1 MGLTLGGGP
10 QRSAN
15 DRTPDALHLTS
26 QLLKLNP
33 EFYTVWNYRR
43 QILQRTLFA
52 PAPAP
57 APAPAASD
65 PHSVAA
71 HTTLLTQHLKDE
83 LQFLLPLLATHP
95 KCYWLWNHR
104 LWTLHQSTQL
114 LAPPLSA
121 DFWHSELALVGMMLR
136 RDPRN
141 FHGWMYRRLVITHIT
156 HSLVESEFAY
166 TTKLLQGAGGMSNYS
181 AWHNRSTL
189 IPRLLVERAAGP
201 QERLDFLE
209 DELALVH
216 RNVAT
221 NPHDSALWFYHRWL
235 VVSNAESAEDCVAPG
250 MGSRVKVMMV
260 RDEVEGLK
268 ELVEGGVEGR
278 GILKALVG
286 YVGLLQ
292 RLRRG
297 VQGGDGGEEDD
308 EEEDEDEEV
317 DEERE
322 REEVRGW
329 LERLVV
335 IDPMRAGRY
344 RDLGR
349 VELEVGV

>member
-1 MGLTLGGGP
+1 
-10 QRSAN
+10 
-15 DRTPDALHLTS
+15 
-26 QLLKLNP
+26 
-33 EFYTVWNYRR
+33 
-43 QILQRTLFA
+43 
-52 PAPAP
+52 
-57 APAPAASD
+57 
-65 PHSVAA
+65 
-71 HTTLLTQHLKDE
+71 
-83 LQFLLPLLATHP
+83 
-95 KCYWLWNHR
+95 
-104 LWTLHQSTQL
+104 
-114 LAPPLSA
+114 
-121 DFWHSELALVGMMLR
+121 MMLR

-141 FHGWMYRRLVITHIT
+141 FHGWMYRRIVVARIAG
-156 HSLVESEFAY
+156 SLVEPEFAY

-189 IPRLLVERAAGP
+189 IPLLLAARAATA

-235 VVSNAESAEDCVAPG
+235 VTSNAEGTRDCVAPG
-250 MGSRVKVMMV
+250 MAPRVKVMMV

-292 RLRRG
+292 RLRREAQ
-297 VQGGDGGEEDD
+297 VQGGQEEEGEE
-308 EEEDEDEEV
+308 EEEDEEEV
-317 DEERE
+317 DEARE
-322 REEVRGW
+322 REEMKAW
-329 LERLVV
+329 LQRLVV

-344 RDLGR
+344 RDLQLG
-349 VELEVGV
+349 VGV

>member
-1 MGLTLGGGP
+1 M
-10 QRSAN
+10 SATS
-15 DRTPDALHLTS
+15 DPDA
-26 QLLKLNP
+26 
-33 EFYTVWNYRR
+33 
-43 QILQRTLFA
+43 
-52 PAPAP
+52 
-57 APAPAASD
+57 
-65 PHSVAA
+65 VAI

-104 LWTLHQSTQL
+104 LWTLHRSTQL

-121 DFWHSELALVGMMLR
+121 DFWHSELTLVSMMLR

-141 FHGWMYRRLVITHIT
+141 FHGWMYRRLVVAHIAQ
-156 HSLVESEFAY
+156 SLVESEFAY

-189 IPRLLVERAAGP
+189 IPRLLAERAAGP

-235 VVSNAESAEDCVAPG
+235 VASNAEGAEDCVAPG
-250 MGSRVKVMMV
+250 MKPRVKVMMV

-292 RLRRG
+292 RLRKE
-297 VQGGDGGEEDD
+297 VQRAGEVAQGAEEDD
-308 EEEDEDEEV
+308 DDEEDEEV

-322 REEVRGW
+322 RGEMRGW

-349 VELEVGV
+349 VELGVGV